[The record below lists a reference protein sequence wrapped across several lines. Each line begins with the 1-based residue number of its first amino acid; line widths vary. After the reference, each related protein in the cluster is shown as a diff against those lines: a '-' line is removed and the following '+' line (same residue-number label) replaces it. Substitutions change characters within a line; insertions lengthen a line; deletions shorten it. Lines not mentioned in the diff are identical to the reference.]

1 MGPNALF
8 SFDYF
13 IIMTCSCPLSKVR
26 RLPYSHLPGL
36 TIGLPADALLS
47 WFLQSH
53 LDSFILTRD
62 SQPSTGIRPS
72 TGIIPSGSFTV
83 TQNSQPSIGTQPSI
97 QLIVTN
103 KLSAICRDLI
113 WNKSSQQFTGIV
125 QKLMPALN
133 GRQLIKPPGR

>member
-36 TIGLPADALLS
+36 TIGLPANAQLS

-53 LDSFILTRD
+53 LDSFIVTQN

-72 TGIIPSGSFTV
+72 TGIIPSCSFTV
-83 TQNSQPSIGTQPSI
+83 TQDFQLLTGIIPSI
-97 QLIVTN
+97 QFCLDIETFSH
-103 KLSAICRDLI
+103 LPGLYLD
-113 WNKSSQQFTGIV
+113 
-125 QKLMPALN
+125 QKLPAVYRDFAKTHASACR
-133 GRQLIKPPGR
+133 GRQLN